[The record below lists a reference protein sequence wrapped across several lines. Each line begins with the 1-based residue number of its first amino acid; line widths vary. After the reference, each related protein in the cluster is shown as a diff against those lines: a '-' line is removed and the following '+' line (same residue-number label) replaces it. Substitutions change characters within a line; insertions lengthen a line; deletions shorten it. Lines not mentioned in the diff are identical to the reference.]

1 MLGSEAA
8 LDLIALTTVVL
19 CLFGTALGIA
29 MVRRAWRR
37 LRLYPEPGSRRAYAS
52 QQLVIVSA
60 RLVQTLLFLSTGLVV
75 AIMEDSD
82 LRSGIAR
89 LLVLATV
96 FVLVSLQVFDHI
108 SQSRIEYLRERE
120 VGQGKERRS

>member
-1 MLGSEAA
+1 MLASEAV
-8 LDLIALTTVVL
+8 LEVLALTTVVL
-19 CLFGTALGIA
+19 CVLGTLIGIA

-37 LRLYPEPGSRRAYAS
+37 LQLYPEPGSRRTYAW
-52 QQLVIVSA
+52 QQLVIVSF
-60 RLVQTLLFLSTGLVV
+60 RLVQTLLFLSTGLVL
-75 AIMEDSD
+75 AIMEEGD

-96 FVLVSLQVFDHI
+96 LALVSLQVFDRI

-120 VGQGKERRS
+120 EERRL

>member
-1 MLGSEAA
+1 MLASEAV
-8 LDLIALTTVVL
+8 LEVLALTTVVL
-19 CLFGTALGIA
+19 CVLGTLIGIA
-29 MVRRAWRR
+29 MVARAWRR
-37 LRLYPEPGSRRAYAS
+37 LRLYREPGSRRAYAW
-52 QQLVIVSA
+52 QQFVIVSL

-75 AIMEDSD
+75 AIMEEGD

-120 VGQGKERRS
+120 VRQGKDPS